1 MKHPCPNC
9 KVKCVD
15 GTDNIQCGK
24 CHNWFHFGSTN
35 LSKKYFLDL
44 KNLNRKTYSCHI
56 CKYRVLCSECNSSLD
71 DITKYLYCIGCLKK
85 TCLKCHELEIQQI
98 NSYVDTDKS
107 YFCTE
112 HAALLTISVVF
123 VISFVLLVVFFVT
136 TVTLWSTTNVP
147 K

>member
-24 CHNWFHFGSTN
+24 CHNWFHFECTN
-35 LSKKYFLDL
+35 LFKKYFLDL

-56 CKYRVLCSECNSSLD
+56 CKYRGVCSECNSSLD

-112 HAALLTISVVF
+112 CSVDHFCSVCDTLC
-123 VISFVLLVVFFVT
+123 ITGCIFVT
-136 TVTLWSTTNVP
+136 TVTLGFTTNVP